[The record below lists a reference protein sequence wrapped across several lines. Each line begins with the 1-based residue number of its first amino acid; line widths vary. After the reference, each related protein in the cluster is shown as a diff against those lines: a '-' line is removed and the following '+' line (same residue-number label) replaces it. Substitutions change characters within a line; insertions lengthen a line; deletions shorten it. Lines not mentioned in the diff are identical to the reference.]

1 MNVSQ
6 CMSTDVR
13 VCNPDATL
21 RDAAMTMKEIDAGF
35 LPVGEND
42 RMIGM
47 VTDRDLA
54 VRGLAEG
61 KGPETP
67 VREVMSEGVCYCFD
81 DEDIEDVSRQMADLQ
96 VRRMPVVNRDKRLV
110 GVVSIGDLSRAGVQ
124 GSEWSGLALSGIAE
138 PGGPHQQH

>member
-13 VCNPDATL
+13 VCDPNATL

-61 KGPETP
+61 KGPDST
-67 VREVMSEGVCYCFD
+67 VREVMSEGVRYCFED
-81 DEDIEDVSRQMADLQ
+81 QDIEEVSRQMADLQ
-96 VRRMPVVNRDKRLV
+96 VRRMPVVNREKRLV
-110 GVVSIGDLSRAGVQ
+110 GIVSIGDLSQAGDKGADV
-124 GSEWSGLALSGIAE
+124 SGEALSGIAE
-138 PGGPHQQH
+138 PGGQHRQQ